1 MVRAVHAIVVG
12 CGRVGKGLAMT
23 LQAAGHTVAV
33 IDKQERALGKLPAS
47 FEGDR
52 ILGLGFDRTRLE
64 EAGIQTAAALAAVTS
79 GDNSNI
85 VVARIAREQFGV
97 GHVVA
102 RIYDPARAVFYRR
115 LGIPTVATV
124 EWATDQVLRYLIPD
138 EGRAEWVDPKRQ
150 VAMVERAL
158 PGGWVGHP
166 LGGLEE
172 AGRIRLVV
180 LLRGGEVLVPEPGTV
195 GQDLDVLR
203 LAVTADALEA
213 LEAKL
218 VAAPVGGHA

>member
-1 MVRAVHAIVVG
+1 MGRAVHAIVVG

-33 IDKQERALGKLPAS
+33 IDKQERALAKLPPS
-47 FEGDR
+47 FEGER
-52 ILGLGFDRTRLE
+52 VLGLGFDRNRLE
-64 EAGIQTAAALAAVTS
+64 EAGIQMADALAAVTS

-85 VVARIAREQFGV
+85 VVARIAREQFDV
-97 GHVVA
+97 SHVVA

-124 EWATDQVLRYLIPD
+124 EWATDQVLRYLIP
-138 EGRAEWVDPKRQ
+138 GQAHVEWADPKRQ
-150 VAMVERAL
+150 VAMVDRVL
-158 PGGWVGHP
+158 PGGWVGRP

-172 AGRIRLVV
+172 PGRVRLVA
-180 LLRGGEVLVPEPGTV
+180 LFRGGEVLVPEPGMV

-203 LAVTADALEA
+203 LAVTAEAFDALQS
-213 LEAKL
+213 KL
-218 VAAPVGGHA
+218 VAAPAGDHA

>member
-1 MVRAVHAIVVG
+1 MGRAVHAIVVG

-33 IDKQERALGKLPAS
+33 IDKQERALAKLPAS
-47 FEGDR
+47 FEGER
-52 ILGLGFDRTRLE
+52 VLGLGFDRNRLE
-64 EAGIQTAAALAAVTS
+64 EAGIQMADALAAVTS

-85 VVARIAREQFGV
+85 VVARIAREQFAV
-97 GHVVA
+97 SHVVA

-124 EWATDQVLRYLIPD
+124 EWATDQVLRYLIP
-138 EGRAEWVDPKRQ
+138 EQAHVEWADPKRQ
-150 VAMVERAL
+150 VAMVDRVL
-158 PGGWVGHP
+158 PGGWVGRP

-172 AGRIRLVV
+172 PGRIRLVV
-180 LLRGGEVLVPEPGTV
+180 LNRGGEVLVPEPGMV

-203 LAVTADALEA
+203 LAVTAEAFDALES
-213 LEAKL
+213 KF
-218 VAAPVGGHA
+218 VAMPARDHA